1 MVYPPGPDTIQM
13 QYESKKFADC
23 LLNNQHTITVPI
35 TIKVP
40 ALNATMSRKY
50 CMACAVVYT
59 CIYTA
64 TQSLLITLLS
74 SARNIGVFSLASKE
88 ENRIYIMAEFGLR
101 QGTTLSNTHVPLL
114 LLPSF
119 SDSPL
124 SSSSVWSG
132 YCCEETSLST
142 CWKIGQIKYKKYLD
156 LLAHPPLTQQQPN
169 RVYIYTPYRL

>member
-1 MVYPPGPDTIQM
+1 MVYPLGPDTIQM

-64 TQSLLITLLS
+64 TQSLLITLLIRS
-74 SARNIGVFSLASKE
+74 CDTAGSQGPWNRRIKCMESA
-88 ENRIYIMAEFGLR
+88 
-101 QGTTLSNTHVPLL
+101 
-114 LLPSF
+114 
-119 SDSPL
+119 DSAVQKQL
-124 SSSSVWSG
+124 
-132 YCCEETSLST
+132 
-142 CWKIGQIKYKKYLD
+142 
-156 LLAHPPLTQQQPN
+156 
-169 RVYIYTPYRL
+169 